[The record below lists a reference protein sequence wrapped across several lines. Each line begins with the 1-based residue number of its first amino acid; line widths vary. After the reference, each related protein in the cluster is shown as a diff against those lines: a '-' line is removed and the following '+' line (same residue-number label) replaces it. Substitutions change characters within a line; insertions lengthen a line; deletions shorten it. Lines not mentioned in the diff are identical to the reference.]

1 MNFYF
6 SIWNHHKNS
15 REIILDIVEPVIAGL
30 RDIGHDVELGDAPP
44 RRHVM
49 NIVVENFHYRRVAA
63 QVRPFDFVLIATE
76 RLDGDGFNG
85 ERGTHWRKRWAN
97 FPRVARE
104 AAAIWAVGDF
114 NAAGYEAFAPTAQ
127 ITLGWSPRL
136 ETPMAAEPQRFD
148 ICAYGNMT
156 GEARRAT
163 IRTLS
168 SGLRVGTVDLATKAE
183 RDRLLSQS
191 LFSYGFRPNAE
202 MACASVSRIVS
213 SLRLGIPVIQER
225 VQMPTPLVEAL
236 EIVDGPEQLLAR
248 WDELRA
254 NRAAILARQLE
265 AWRRIPAATV
275 MVGAVAIISCKP
287 LSLLRSAEQIIRT
300 CFPNRGYQ
308 IDDAVN
314 APGRRYKPPTFK

>member
-1 MNFYF
+1 MDFYF

-15 REIILDIVEPVIAGL
+15 REIILDIAEPVIAGL
-30 RDIGHDVELGDAPP
+30 RDIGHNVELGDMPP

-63 QVRPFDFVLIATE
+63 QVRPFDFVLVATE

-136 ETPMAAEPQRFD
+136 EAVTRAEPPRFD

-163 IRTLS
+163 IKTLS
-168 SGLRVGTVDLATKAE
+168 SSLRVGTVDLATKAE

-236 EIVDGPEQLLAR
+236 EIVEGPEELLAR

-254 NRAAILARQLE
+254 NRASILARQLE
-265 AWRRIPAATV
+265 AWRRIPASKVMSDALAVLRPKPQRFWRTV
-275 MVGAVAIISCKP
+275 
-287 LSLLRSAEQIIRT
+287 EQILRASI
-300 CFPNRGYQ
+300 PNRGYVQ
-308 IDDAVN
+308 LA
-314 APGRRYKPPTFK
+314 R

>member
-1 MNFYF
+1 MKFYF
-6 SIWNHHKNS
+6 SIWNHHRNS

-76 RLDGDGFNG
+76 RLDGGGFNG

-114 NAAGYEAFAPTAQ
+114 NAAGYEAYAPTAQ

-163 IRTLS
+163 IAALS
-168 SGLRVGTVDLATKAE
+168 GGLRVGTADLATKAE

-213 SLRLGIPVIQER
+213 SLRLGVPVIQER

-236 EIVDGPEQLLAR
+236 EIVDGPAELLAR
-248 WDELRA
+248 WDEIRA
-254 NRAAILARQLE
+254 NRDAILARQLE
-265 AWRRIPAATV
+265 AWRGIPASVV
-275 MVGAVAIISCKP
+275 MSDALAVMRPRPKS
-287 LSLLRSAEQIIRT
+287 LRRTGLQLLRN
-300 CFPNRGYQ
+300 FLPNRGY
-308 IDDAVN
+308 A
-314 APGRRYKPPTFK
+314 

>member
-1 MNFYF
+1 MDFYF

-15 REIILDIVEPVIAGL
+15 REIILDIAEPVIAGL
-30 RDIGHDVELGDAPP
+30 QDIGHNVELGNAPP

-63 QVRPFDFVLIATE
+63 QVRPFDFVLVATE

-85 ERGTHWRKRWAN
+85 ERSTHWRKRWAN
-97 FPRVARE
+97 FPRLARE

-114 NAAGYEAFAPTAQ
+114 NVAGYEAFAPSAQ

-136 ETPMAAEPQRFD
+136 EAMTRAEAPRFD

-163 IRTLS
+163 IKTL
-168 SGLRVGTVDLATKAE
+168 GETLRIGTADLATKAE

-236 EIVDGPEQLLAR
+236 EIVEGPEELLAR
-248 WDELRA
+248 WDDIKAHRA
-254 NRAAILARQLE
+254 DILARQLE
-265 AWRRIPAATV
+265 AWRRIPAA
-275 MVGAVAIISCKP
+275 AVVADALAVLRPKP
-287 LSLLRSAEQIIRT
+287 PSFWRTAEQIFRT
-300 CFPNRGYQ
+300 NFPNRGY
-308 IDDAVN
+308 V
-314 APGRRYKPPTFK
+314 